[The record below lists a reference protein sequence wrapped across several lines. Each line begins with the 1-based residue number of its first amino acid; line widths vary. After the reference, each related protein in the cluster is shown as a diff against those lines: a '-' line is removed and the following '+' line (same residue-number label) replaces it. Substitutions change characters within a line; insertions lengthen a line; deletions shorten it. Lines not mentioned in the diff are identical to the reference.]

1 MMASVGQFHTPRLAV
16 SEASAMN
23 LPVAEITVAP
33 ADAPSALTDSI
44 RPSRTTTVCPRNN
57 VPLPPSVTDAPMKA
71 NTDPAVVGINRGICP
86 VGQLASASSG
96 MAAMQAEAFMALP
109 YAGAQNARNGSG
121 PNRAAEGRADRAAR
135 KRPSGARD
143 QLGRPPGGLHT
154 TAIAR

>member
-1 MMASVGQFHTPRLAV
+1 
-16 SEASAMN
+16 MN
-23 LPVAEITVAP
+23 LPFAEITVAP

-121 PNRAAEGRADRAAR
+121 PNRAAEGRADRAGGKKTQRGPGPAR
-135 KRPSGARD
+135 APA
-143 QLGRPPGGLHT
+143 GGLHT